1 MLLIVACVQSET
13 NARFDEVSVD
23 RKDVSFKKAFMMTMT
38 RDSLR
43 PCIQEMLN
51 NQYLAVLATHT
62 GSSPYTSLVGF
73 VASQDLR
80 EIYFATFINTH
91 KYHNIS
97 KCSQVSLLID
107 SRTNRGDDFKDS
119 SALTIIGDAETV
131 PHVQRNKIISL
142 YLDKF
147 SHLRDFI
154 DDPQC
159 ALVRITVAKYIL
171 VQRFQEVFELIMK

>member
-1 MLLIVACVQSET
+1 
-13 NARFDEVSVD
+13 
-23 RKDVSFKKAFMMTMT
+23 MTMT
-38 RDSLR
+38 QNSLR
-43 PCIQEMLN
+43 QCIKAMLN

-73 VASQDLR
+73 MASQDLK
-80 EIYFATFINTH
+80 EIYFATFINTR
-91 KYHNIS
+91 KYHNIN
-97 KCSQVSLLID
+97 KHPQVSLLID
-107 SRTNRGDDFKDS
+107 SRTNRRDDFKNS
-119 SALTIIGDAETV
+119 SALTIIGDTETV
-131 PHVQRNKIISL
+131 PHVQRDKIISL

-159 ALVRITVAKYIL
+159 ALMRITVAKYIL